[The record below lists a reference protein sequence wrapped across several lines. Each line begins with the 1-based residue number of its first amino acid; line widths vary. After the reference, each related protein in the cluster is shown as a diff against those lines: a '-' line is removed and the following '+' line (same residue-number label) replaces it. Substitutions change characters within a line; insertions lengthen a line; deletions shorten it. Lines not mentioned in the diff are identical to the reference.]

1 MCSLLGW
8 GSRWLS
14 GLARAASILMRSLG
28 LMATKTFMFLFADIE
43 GSAAMGRRPVDAG
56 AGAGYHRLI
65 RAGLA
70 AHGG

>member
-1 MCSLLGW
+1 
-8 GSRWLS
+8 
-14 GLARAASILMRSLG
+14 MRSLG

-56 AGAGYHRLI
+56 AGAGAGYHRLI

>member
-1 MCSLLGW
+1 
-8 GSRWLS
+8 
-14 GLARAASILMRSLG
+14 
-28 LMATKTFMFLFADIE
+28 MATKTFMFLFADIE